1 MEKPIIQSSHHGNHK
16 QPQGLW
22 ETLVCKSPPAPML
35 LCSLHKMRNFQECK
49 FFFLTFCHY
58 VFSLHLSSHQGNIH
72 IFSLSDLRI
81 KKKQICCRRLSSV
94 LLPHPS
100 LTTKRRKRDACS
112 ERFVW
117 RRCRVW
123 PHVPGRLIGCAPLP
137 PGASEPAGW
146 GSSRPSVPGSGSAP
160 GDKQVSSCMK
170 RRHAE
175 TMRCKWDV
183 R

>member
-1 MEKPIIQSSHHGNHK
+1 MVTTNSPKVSGRHWYVNLPQLPCSSVLFTKWGIFRSAN
-16 QPQGLW
+16 
-22 ETLVCKSPPAPML
+22 
-35 LCSLHKMRNFQECK
+35 
-49 FFFLTFCHY
+49 
-58 VFSLHLSSHQGNIH
+58 SS
-72 IFSLSDLRI
+72 FSLSVIMSFLFICLLTKEIFTFSRFPTSGQ
-81 KKKQICCRRLSSV
+81 KQICCRRLSSV

-100 LTTKRRKRDACS
+100 LTTKRRRRDACS

-160 GDKQVSSCMK
+160 GDKQVSWCMK
-170 RRHAE
+170 HRHAE
-175 TMRCKWDV
+175 TMCCKWDV
-183 R
+183 G